1 MNTAIRRQTFTK
13 SGNLPDQLN
22 LRSANRGP
30 PGYIMRPAAT
40 FVNYVYSTRITQLF
54 GRLGTPFIVI
64 FLHAARE
71 PAHNNG
77 RWSLAIK
84 S

>member
-1 MNTAIRRQTFTK
+1 
-13 SGNLPDQLN
+13 
-22 LRSANRGP
+22 
-30 PGYIMRPAAT
+30 MRPAAT

-54 GRLGTPFIVI
+54 RRLGTPLIVI

-77 RWSLAIK
+77 RGLRP
-84 S
+84 